1 MIAKIY
7 ATSCERD
14 GKNFFDV
21 PKNLQNRVKEI
32 IETDGYIIN
41 EDGTVVRAAVDTISS
56 EEEI

>member
-21 PKNLQNRVKEI
+21 PKSLQDRVKEI
-32 IETDGYIIN
+32 IETNGYIIN
-41 EDGTVVRAAVDTISS
+41 EDGTVIKG
-56 EEEI
+56 

>member
-14 GKNFFDV
+14 GKNFYTV
-21 PKNLQNRVKEI
+21 PEDLQVIVRKI
-32 IETDGYIIN
+32 IENDGYEIL
-41 EDGTVVRAAVDTISS
+41 EDGSVVAAATTTSS